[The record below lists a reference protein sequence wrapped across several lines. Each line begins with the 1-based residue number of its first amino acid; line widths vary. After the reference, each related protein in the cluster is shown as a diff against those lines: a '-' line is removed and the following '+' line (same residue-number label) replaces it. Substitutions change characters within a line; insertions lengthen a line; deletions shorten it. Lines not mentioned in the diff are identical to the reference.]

1 MKTPKTSIFKTLELL
16 QLTSTQSRSVFN
28 KKTWD
33 VEDLVVWRDDVSGV
47 IYIDDFY
54 TGEETYVEG
63 TYRKEEQLDRSI
75 GKPDSVRLA
84 DGERRFQSN
93 LQFVIGKR
101 VLDFGC
107 GEGDFLRKV
116 KKHCI
121 DVCGVELQQDYV
133 DALNSDGISCVNN
146 LDEIDDNSIDICVSF
161 HVIEHLPNPLDTLSL
176 LKKKIVSGGMI
187 VIEVPHSNDF
197 LLSSLSNDSFKQF
210 TLWSQHLVLHTRE
223 SLHRML
229 DYVGF
234 KDVLIE
240 GIQRYPLS
248 NHLNWLANNKPGGHR
263 SYLSAIDAPSLHE
276 AYSNALSKIDATDT
290 LTAVAKVT

>member
-16 QLTSTQSRSVFN
+16 QLTSTQTRSVFN
-28 KKTWD
+28 KKTRD

-54 TGEETYVEG
+54 AGDEVYVEG
-63 TYRKEEQLDRSI
+63 TYRKEDLLVRST
-75 GKPDSVRLA
+75 GQPDSVRFS

-93 LQFVIGKR
+93 LQFVAGKR

-107 GEGDFLRKV
+107 GEGDFLRRV
-116 KKHCI
+116 QKHCM

-210 TLWSQHLVLHTRE
+210 TLWSKHLVLHTRE

-240 GIQRYPLS
+240 GVQRYPLS
-248 NHLNWLANNKPGGHR
+248 NHLNWLANNKPGGHK
-263 SYLSAIDAPSLHE
+263 SSLSTIDAPSLH
-276 AYSNALSKIDATDT
+276 
-290 LTAVAKVT
+290 

>member
-1 MKTPKTSIFKTLELL
+1 M
-16 QLTSTQSRSVFN
+16 
-28 KKTWD
+28 
-33 VEDLVVWRDDVSGV
+33 VVWRDDVSGV
-47 IYIDDFY
+47 IYIDNFY
-54 TGEETYVEG
+54 TGDETYVKG
-63 TYRKEEQLDRSI
+63 AYVKEDLLVRSI
-75 GKPDSVRLA
+75 GKPEPIRSA
-84 DGERRFQSN
+84 DLERRFQSN
-93 LQFVIGKR
+93 LPFLARKR

-197 LLSSLSNDSFKQF
+197 LLSNLSNDSFKQF
-210 TLWSQHLVLHTRE
+210 TLWSKHLVLHTRE

-248 NHLNWLANNKPGGHR
+248 NHLNWLANNKPGGHK
-263 SYLSAIDAPSLHE
+263 SYLSTIDAPSLHE